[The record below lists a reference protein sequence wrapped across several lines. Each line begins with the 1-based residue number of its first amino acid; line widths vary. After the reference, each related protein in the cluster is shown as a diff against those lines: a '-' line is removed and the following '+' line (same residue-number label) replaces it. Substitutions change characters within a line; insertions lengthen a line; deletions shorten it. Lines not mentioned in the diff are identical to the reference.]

1 MTPGSI
7 DVRFAN
13 GDSRTISDALRVM
26 EEAFD
31 PKFGEAWSGSQLIGF
46 LALPGTLLGLA
57 HDGDEPV
64 GFCVSQTIGHEAELM
79 LLGVLPSHRRKGVA
93 KRLLQGLINQ
103 LIKAGVK
110 RLFLEMR
117 TDNQEAFAL
126 YTEFGFKKIGLRKAY
141 YRNASGHCRDAVT
154 MARKITAP

>member
-1 MTPGSI
+1 MSI
-7 DVRFAN
+7 DVRFAS

-26 EEAFD
+26 EGAFD
-31 PKFGEAWSGSQLIGF
+31 PKFGEAWSGSQLTGF
-46 LALPGTLLGLA
+46 LALPGTLLGLVY
-57 HDGDEPV
+57 DGDEPV

-79 LLGVLPSHRRKGVA
+79 LLGVSPSHRRKGVA
-93 KRLLQGLINQ
+93 KRLVNGLLNQ
-103 LIKAGVK
+103 LINTRVE

-126 YTEFGFKKIGLRKAY
+126 YTGFGFEKIGLRKAY
-141 YRNASGHCRDAVT
+141 YRNARGHCRDAVT